1 MNKNKNVVE
10 IGLFFVVFGVYLFF
24 IYTDMKE
31 LIAKLKQQNADIV
44 KHYEANDKDAVLKTL
59 EEIAPVLKELE
70 EKQEAEASKEEEN
83 SAEKTLEDVNK
94 TLEEVKKYADLY
106 VTADSLQKLK
116 EELKTFTDGITE
128 KVSKLEEGLKNLA
141 ETEQP
146 SQQQET
152 VTKTEESIRW

>member
-1 MNKNKNVVE
+1 
-10 IGLFFVVFGVYLFF
+10 
-24 IYTDMKE
+24 MKE

-70 EKQEAEASKEEEN
+70 EKQEAEIPK
-83 SAEKTLEDVNK
+83 AEDEKVAKTLEEVTK

-106 VTADSLQKLK
+106 VSAENLETLK
-116 EELKTFTDGITE
+116 KELKTFTDGMSE
-128 KVSKLEEGLKNLA
+128 KVTKLEEGLKQLA

-146 SQQQET
+146 SQQQEE
-152 VTKTEESIRW
+152 VIKTEKSFRW